1 MNNIEKAV
9 DKILDAGLI
18 LAVRDDS
25 KGDYVGDNHMTII
38 GGVRRVELYTNG
50 TIYANKVKDKFKMI
64 NIKGMQ
70 FNQAI
75 ERAIKIAKKGRC

>member
-1 MNNIEKAV
+1 MNKIEIAV
-9 DKILDAGLI
+9 DKILDAGLSI
-18 LAVRDDS
+18 AERKN
-25 KGDYVGDNHMTII
+25 KGDSYDGNNHLTII

-50 TIYANKVKDKFKMI
+50 TIYANRVNGKFKQI

-75 ERAIKIAKKGRC
+75 ERAIKIAKKGKF

>member
-1 MNNIEKAV
+1 MSNIQKAI
-9 DKILDAGLI
+9 DKILDSGLS
-18 LAVRDDS
+18 LAVRDGS

-50 TIYANKVKDKFKMI
+50 TIYANRVNDKFKKI

-75 ERAIKIAKKGRC
+75 ERAIKIAKKGRY